1 MVEGGEA
8 AAVVVV
14 VVVAGE
20 PFASDNGKHSF
31 SLRVSVHQC
40 RGPGEGG
47 GGGLCQLTAN
57 TRHSHGNA
65 PGSQLPSCPT
75 NKMGSIQA
83 SSPPRKTERGYK
95 TVNSGVGAHLG
106 FCGFR
111 GFFLF
116 FFSTLSFFKEFT

>member
-8 AAVVVV
+8 AAAAAA
-14 VVVAGE
+14 VVAGE
-20 PFASDNGKHSF
+20 PFGSDNGKHSF

-47 GGGLCQLTAN
+47 WGGGLCQLTAN

-75 NKMGSIQA
+75 NKMGSIQV

-111 GFFLF
+111 VLF
-116 FFSTLSFFKEFT
+116 FFLSFF

>member
-1 MVEGGEA
+1 MA
-8 AAVVVV
+8 M

-40 RGPGEGG
+40 RGPGEGRG

-83 SSPPRKTERGYK
+83 SSPPRKTERLQD
-95 TVNSGVGAHLG
+95 S
-106 FCGFR
+106 
-111 GFFLF
+111 
-116 FFSTLSFFKEFT
+116 